1 MSDEQRLI
9 HKEHPNYCIFE
20 KHYKGTLDRIE
31 GHVSALREKVF
42 NGLSDLPGEI
52 RWIKR
57 TLIGMLVAALLALGS
72 SVWTGVQNRA
82 QADKPSI
89 ISEATILEAVIR
101 DAVIRQAIILE
112 AARAA
117 AEAAEAETKP

>member
-9 HKEHPNYCIFE
+9 HDKEHPEYCVFE
-20 KHYKGTLDRIE
+20 KHYKGTLEHIE
-31 GHVSALREKVF
+31 QHVEALREKVF
-42 NGLSDLPGEI
+42 NGLSSLPEEI

-57 TLIGMLVAALLALGS
+57 TLIGMLVAALLALAS
-72 SVWTGVQNRA
+72 SVWTGIETRA
-82 QADKPSI
+82 QADRPAI
-89 ISEATILEAVIR
+89 ISEATILEAEIR

-117 AEAAEAETKP
+117 AEAEAKP